1 MSAFI
6 VRRLAAMAIVL
17 LALTFVL
24 FVLQKVSPFDPVR
37 VAVGPEASQAV
48 VAAARKRL
56 GYDDPFIVQYLRYV
70 GHSVTGNLGTSLRTG
85 DPVTSDIGT
94 FLPASIELLLAALI
108 MATPL
113 ALLIGVASAAR
124 WRGGAFLRT
133 GSIVF
138 ASAPSF
144 VLSVLFVLLFYSRL
158 HWLPAGGRTSY
169 SINAPGGPTGLITLD
184 GLLHAR
190 LDVVWNGIEHL
201 ILPAFALGL
210 LPAVAVG
217 RVLRGALL
225 TNMRSEHV
233 RSARARGLTET
244 ALVVRHGLRN
254 AAGPALAIAGL
265 MLGAMFAG
273 LVVIETIFAWPG
285 IGSYLAQSIPRGD
298 FPAILGVTLLLG
310 ALYVITNTVI
320 DVLQALADPR
330 LRL

>member
-1 MSAFI
+1 MGAYV
-6 VRRLAAMAIVL
+6 VRRLVAMAIVL
-17 LALTFVL
+17 LALTCVL
-24 FVLQKVSPFDPVR
+24 FILQQISPYDPVR
-37 VAVGPEASQAV
+37 VSVGPEASSTV

-56 GYDDPFIVQYLRYV
+56 GYDDPLAVQYVRYV
-70 GHSVTGNLGTSLRTG
+70 RHAVTGNLGTSLRTG
-85 DPVTSDIGT
+85 DSVTTDIGA
-94 FLPASIELLLAALI
+94 FLPASLELLLAALS
-108 MATPL
+108 MAAPL

-124 WRGGAFLRT
+124 WRGSSVIRV
-133 GSIVF
+133 GSIIF

-144 VLSVLFVLLFYSRL
+144 VLSVLFVLLFYSHL
-158 HWLPAGGRTSY
+158 HWLPAGGRTTDF
-169 SINAPGGPTGLITLD
+169 NASSGPTGLITLD
-184 GLLHAR
+184 GVLHGHAH
-190 LDVVWNGIEHL
+190 VVWDGIEHL

-225 TNMRSEHV
+225 TNVRSEHV

-244 ALVVRHGLRN
+244 ALVVRHCLRN
-254 AAGPALAIAGL
+254 AAGPALAISGL

-310 ALYVITNTVI
+310 ALYVVTNTVVDI
-320 DVLQALADPR
+320 LQAVADPR
-330 LRL
+330 LRP